1 MGRRCVF
8 GCASS
13 RCLFPFPSSPWLRR
27 RWLEFTHFEEGGLCA
42 NSRLCDRHFS
52 DDSFDNLGMYTAGMA
67 CYLSLTENAIPSVYT
82 VGTSPPVKPATRD
95 VACQCE
101 EDQDTPKIHRRS
113 KAIQVRPLTK
123 TTSSDTSDRC
133 GGESDVPPQLTSS
146 PLKRRWSETSESW
159 EITVT
164 TDDPDDPEVL
174 SDSDYVPGDTQDAF
188 SIEELGSACPTL
200 YSTRKYM
207 VYEGNLKQLFRMC
220 PTCTRTCHIETVV
233 VGTFVS
239 VTQVCSHCLHK
250 KVWKSQ
256 PHIGSIPAGNLQLS
270 AAVAFN
276 GASYNQIH
284 KVLSSLRLECIC
296 PRTFFHHQRVFLH
309 PTILLQRRAEQQ
321 QQVIEGAELSGKP
334 ITFGADSP
342 DYVDNLQELL
352 LEEVALN
359 PGPYQELGDLE

>member
-207 VYEGNLKQLFRMC
+207 VYEDNLKQLFRMC

-296 PRTFFHHQRVFLH
+296 PRTFFHHQRVFLQ